1 MSLFFFSLSILTCFS
16 IYIVIPIVCEP
27 TDTNAYTPLVAT
39 LDAVIEILN
48 GDLVNTSALVLDAV
62 STASQ
67 KLRPASAPKM
77 TYIYTS
83 GIWVHGESSVDT
95 VTDTTP
101 ITNPVQIVDWRIDR
115 EQDVIKSQVLNGIVI
130 RASMVYGRNAG
141 VIEPLFWNAA
151 TEGKVAWYG
160 RPGGRVPSVHQDDL
174 ADLFVKAM
182 EKSSI
187 AGGKIF
193 DAANDCSEHV
203 DVILAKLAKVSGA
216 KNGYSWIEP
225 SNRKSYI

>member
-1 MSLFFFSLSILTCFS
+1 
-16 IYIVIPIVCEP
+16 
-27 TDTNAYTPLVAT
+27 VAT

-83 GIWVHGESSVDT
+83 GTWVHGENSVDT

-101 ITNPVQIVDWRIDR
+101 ITNPVKIVDWRIDR

-130 RASMVYGRNAG
+130 RASLVYGRNAG

-160 RPGGRVPSVHQDDL
+160 RPGGRVPTVHQDDL

-203 DVILAKLAKVSGA
+203 DDILAKLAKVSGV